1 MQSKHHIKTRNTG
14 LIFEILLR
22 KILEESSQNKS
33 TAMKIIKSNFKKGS
47 ELRKDLKLYQT
58 FYSQN
63 INPKLDMK
71 RFVNEVFQYDPVDE
85 EKLKKE
91 VYTLCG
97 MIREA
102 YGDMK
107 EFFKTTVPEYK
118 VLASIYQVLQYS
130 RYGIINSAG
139 IQHKMICENFIT
151 DFMKKR
157 LENKDSDLKFHKFQR
172 KLFVERYKSKYNSNL
187 LTENQK
193 SILNSYLSRDITKL
207 RVIANKHISELS
219 KEYKLDENT
228 QKRLNECK
236 TKIMR
241 CTFSNG
247 QIFEDMKSLLYTTE
261 LLNELEDL
269 RK

>member
-1 MQSKHHIKTRNTG
+1 MPPIKHIKTRNTG

-33 TAMKIIKSNFKKGS
+33 IALKIIKSNFRKGS

-58 FYSQN
+58 FYSQKV
-63 INPKLDMK
+63 NPELDIK
-71 RFVNEVFQYDPVDE
+71 RFVNEIFQYDSVDE
-85 EKLKKE
+85 EKLKRE
-91 VYTLCG
+91 VYHLCG
-97 MIREA
+97 MIKEA

-130 RYGIINSAG
+130 RYGVLNSEN

-151 DFMKKR
+151 DFVKKR
-157 LENKDSDLKFHKFQR
+157 IENKDSDLKFHKFQR
-172 KLFVERYKSKYNSNL
+172 KLFVERYRDKYSNL

-193 SILNSYLSRDITKL
+193 LILNSYLGRDITKL
-207 RVIANKHISELS
+207 KVIANNYISELS
-219 KEYKLDENT
+219 REYKVDENT
-228 QKRLNECK
+228 QNRLNECK
-236 TKIMR
+236 TKVMR
-241 CTFSNG
+241 CNFSNE
-247 QIFEDMKSLLYTTE
+247 QLFENMKILLYTTE
-261 LLNELEDL
+261 LLNELKDL